1 MGQTDAAVLTA
12 TDVDELLRALAETPR
27 HLAALARGLDDDRL
41 QRRPG
46 ADDWSANAIL
56 AHLRACADVWG
67 GSIITMIEQDR
78 PTLRYVSP
86 RTYIRKTSYTTLP
99 FQASLQA
106 YTAQR
111 TELIRVLA
119 ALVPADW
126 SRGATFT
133 GTMRGREQTIPSY
146 ARRIVDHEQAHR
158 AQIEATLRSG

>member
-1 MGQTDAAVLTA
+1 MEQADAIALTA
-12 TDVDELLRALAETPR
+12 ADVAELLGALAETPR
-27 HLAALARGLDDDRL
+27 HLAALTAGLDDDRL

-46 ADDWSANAIL
+46 ADDWSANEIL
-56 AHLRACADVWG
+56 AHLRACSDVWG
-67 GSIITMIEQDR
+67 GSITTMIERDQ

-86 RTYIRKTSYTTLP
+86 RTYIRKTSYTTQP

-111 TELIRVLA
+111 AELVRTLTALA
-119 ALVPADW
+119 PADW

-133 GTMRGREQTIPSY
+133 GTTRGREQTILSY

-158 AQIEATLRSG
+158 EQIEATLSGD